1 MRPRHLLSHRT
12 VNLLHTTI
20 LMAALLALLCVLGW
34 FFAGVNG
41 ILFAL
46 FLSIIPLFVSIRL
59 MPSLVLKMYKAE
71 PLSADESPQLYS
83 IIRALSA
90 RAGFSVMPRIY
101 FINNKSALVFSVGE
115 GKEGAIAVSASL
127 LHLLTL
133 LELVGV
139 IWHEMCHIRNK
150 DTVVMSFADVASRL
164 TSLLSFTGQLLLVI
178 NLPLLLLGGQ
188 TLPWI

>member
-1 MRPRHLLSHRT
+1 
-12 VNLLHTTI
+12 
-20 LMAALLALLCVLGW
+20 MAALLALLCVLGW

-115 GKEGAIAVSASL
+115 GKEGAIAVSAGL

-133 LELVGV
+133 RELVGV
-139 IWHEMCHIRNK
+139 IGHEMCHIRNK

-188 TLPWI
+188 TLPWIPLILMMVAPTLSGLL